1 MAKKRNISGKSIIV
15 LFFLIGLILFGGYFM
30 LTGNDP
36 IGLFSEIVPATETA
50 ESSASL
56 LPTLPATETA
66 ELPTSLPP
74 TLPATEMA
82 ESPASLPPTL
92 PVPAVESATHS
103 DWWEV
108 YFVNH
113 SGAYSAKNY
122 AGSIEDELIKKI
134 DGAMDSIHIASFEF
148 NLTPVADALIR
159 AQERGVDVRWVT
171 DDEHGLEADEDPG
184 RGQFEMLEDAGIEI
198 RDDARG
204 ALMHNKFWIFDKK
217 ILWTGS
223 TNITESGVFEQ
234 DNNTIVIHSPA
245 LAEIYEREFEEMW
258 NGEFGPRSPSTVEN
272 QQVNINGTPIQI
284 LFAAEDDVAAHLLR
298 YLDNAQS
305 SIRFLAFSF
314 THDAMGE
321 SIRNRYIAGVDVMG
335 VFEKTGSS
343 TEYSELGKM
352 YCAGM
357 AVRRDE
363 NRSFLHD
370 KVIIIDD
377 RIVITGSFNFSD
389 NADESND
396 ENVLIIDN
404 PEIAALYLQEFNRIW
419 AMSSDPAPDKFS
431 CE

>member
-1 MAKKRNISGKSIIV
+1 MAKRRKSVSGRSSTV
-15 LFFLIGLILFGGYFM
+15 LFFLIGLLIFGGYFM

-36 IGLFSEIVPATETA
+36 LGLFAEPISQSESAAPAA
-50 ESSASL
+50 NI
-56 LPTLPATETA
+56 
-66 ELPTSLPP
+66 PP
-74 TLPATEMA
+74 TPPA
-82 ESPASLPPTL
+82 
-92 PVPAVESATHS
+92 PVVESTTRS

-108 YFVNH
+108 YFVDH
-113 SGAYSAKNY
+113 SGAYSAENY

-134 DGAMDSIHIASFEF
+134 DGTEDSIHIASFEF
-148 NLTPVADALIR
+148 DLTPVADALIR

-171 DDEHGLEADEDPG
+171 DDEHGLEVDEDPG

-204 ALMHNKFWIFDKK
+204 ALMHNKFWIFDGE

-223 TNITESGVFEQ
+223 TNITESGIFEQ
-234 DNNTIVIHSPA
+234 DNNTIVIHSAA

-272 QQVNINGTPIQI
+272 QQVNIDGTPIQI
-284 LFAAEDDVAAHLLR
+284 LFAAEDNVTEHLLP
-298 YLDNAQS
+298 YLENAQS

-321 SIRNRYIAGVDVMG
+321 AIQERDIAGVDVMG

-343 TEYSELGKM
+343 TEYSELGEM

-363 NRSFLHD
+363 NHSFLHH
-370 KVIIIDD
+370 KVIVIDE

-404 PEIAALYLQEFNRIW
+404 PEVAALYIQEFNRIW
-419 AMSSDPAPDKFS
+419 AMASDPEPDKFDS
-431 CE
+431 N